1 MMEPVLAQL
10 EDEYGDDVDFI
21 SYNVVNEREKASRYG
36 ISVTPTFI
44 FLDAAG
50 KEVARLTG
58 YQPEEVM
65 RSSIESL
72 LPQ

>member
-10 EDEYGDDVDFI
+10 EDEYGDKVDFI
-21 SYNVVNEREKASRYG
+21 SYNVVREREKTSRYG

-50 KEVARLTG
+50 KEAARLTG
-58 YQPEEVM
+58 YQPEEAM
-65 RSSIESL
+65 RSHMESL
-72 LPQ
+72 LAQ